1 MARDEESPSV
11 PQAVRDA
18 LPAPADIM
26 LTGEV
31 GDEMVET
38 FLDQLE
44 KARDK
49 DGDIVVC
56 CTTPGGDAEM
66 VRRIVLELER
76 LREGAKGEVYFLGKS
91 VVYSAGVSIM
101 SAFPCSHRFLSKDTM
116 LLIHGR
122 QMTETIEINGPI
134 RAAKQKIQALLH
146 QIETGEKLEEAGF
159 VKLTEGS
166 KLTVE
171 QVLEKGGDNWY
182 LTAEE
187 AADLKLVAALL

>member
-1 MARDEESPSV
+1 MARDEASPSV
-11 PQAVRDA
+11 PQAVHDA
-18 LPAPADIM
+18 VPAPADIM

-31 GDEMVET
+31 GDPMVES

-44 KARDK
+44 KVRDK

-76 LREGAKGEVYFLGKS
+76 LREEAKGEVYFLGKS

-101 SAFPCSHRFLSKDTM
+101 SAFPCSHRFLTKDTM

-122 QMTETIEINGPI
+122 QMTETVEIDGPI
-134 RAAKQKIQALLH
+134 RAARKKVESLLH
-146 QIETGEKLEEAGF
+146 QIEVGMKLEETGF
-159 VKLTEGS
+159 AKLTQGS
-166 KLTVE
+166 KLTVDE
-171 QVLEKGGDNWY
+171 VLEKGGNNWY
-182 LTAEE
+182 LTADE
-187 AADLKLVAALL
+187 AVEQKLVAGLL